1 MRLIKKVAVLSMD
14 DRSQVMDLGDA
25 FLGDALSGDVSSGEN
40 HADGMQDSVEMFDVD
55 GDGYE
60 ETRTSHTDAGMT
72 VARDRDADGVID
84 TFTTVGRGGHY
95 ETWEIFR
102 AADGTSRW
110 EETSAGD
117 VFE

>member
-1 MRLIKKVAVLSMD
+1 M
-14 DRSQVMDLGDA
+14 MDLGDMFA
-25 FLGDALSGDVSSGEN
+25 GDGFSDEGHA
-40 HADGMQDSVEMFDVD
+40 HADDGESLGSVVDTVEMFDVD

-60 ETRTSHTDAGMT
+60 ETRTSYTDAGMT
-72 VARDRDADGVID
+72 VARDRDADGVMD

-102 AADGTSRW
+102 ATDGVSRW
-110 EETSAGD
+110 EQTSSGD